1 MAADALTSGG
11 APGAG
16 ALTPA
21 RALHPPR
28 ALPLR
33 AGIGLLLA
41 LITGLA
47 GLLFVQSSADTR
59 TVLVAARDLP
69 AGATLQSSDL
79 AVSKVRLDDDLYA
92 AAIPAAQLAGTV
104 GKELD
109 APVYAHEVLVQAQ
122 LSKQP
127 PLAPGQVAFT
137 IPVTSATADIG
148 RIRPRSWVAV
158 YATSNKGQPDAK
170 TSLVVP
176 RAQVYDVGYD
186 RNVTVVGGG
195 SSAAGSGGPISSL
208 TIVISQDQ
216 GSALAQA
223 GQLNVALL
231 SAEGAP

>member
-1 MAADALTSGG
+1 MAAEALTSAS

-28 ALPLR
+28 ALPVR

-79 AVSKVRLDDDLYA
+79 AVSKVRLADDLYA
-92 AAIPAAQLAGTV
+92 AAIPAARLADTA

-127 PLAPGQVAFT
+127 ALAPGQVAFT
-137 IPVTSATADIG
+137 IPVTAASADIS

-158 YATSNKGQPDAK
+158 YATSSKGQPDAK
-170 TSLVVP
+170 TALVVP
-176 RAQVYDVGYD
+176 RAQVYDVGYE

-195 SSAAGSGGPISSL
+195 SNSGDSGGPISSL
-208 TIVISQDQ
+208 TIVVSQDQ

-231 SAEGAP
+231 AAEGAS